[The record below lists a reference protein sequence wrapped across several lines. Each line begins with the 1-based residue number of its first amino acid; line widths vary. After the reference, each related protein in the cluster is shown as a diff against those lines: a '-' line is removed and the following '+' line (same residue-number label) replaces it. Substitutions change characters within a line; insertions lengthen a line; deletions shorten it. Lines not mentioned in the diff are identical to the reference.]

1 MAEALVE
8 VGIRLGAA
16 LVEVGVGLWDDQ
28 KRKEKKE
35 AGAVTTTAD
44 PETGRAQPPA
54 GSAMAGYFIK
64 EGHVRKTWKRRWFVL
79 KGSTVTYYK
88 TEKDKGARGKI
99 KLKKAR
105 VYVTTRHTDKVYGAC
120 AGKGSEVNAY
130 LVDLWP
136 SGGGVERECVVIE
149 DTRYGKTFHFFPCCQ
164 TKAAEGRQIQE
175 WLGVVEECGG
185 SVVQGPPRKQ

>member
-8 VGIRLGAA
+8 VGIRLGAV

-35 AGAVTTTAD
+35 ARAITTAD

-88 TEKDKGARGKI
+88 TEQDKGARGKI

-105 VYVTTRHTDKVYGAC
+105 VYVTTRHTGKVYG
-120 AGKGSEVNAY
+120 
-130 LVDLWP
+130 
-136 SGGGVERECVVIE
+136 ERECVVIE

>member
-64 EGHVRKTWKRRWFVL
+64 EGARPGLLIFVIFL
-79 KGSTVTYYK
+79 
-88 TEKDKGARGKI
+88 RC
-99 KLKKAR
+99 L
-105 VYVTTRHTDKVYGAC
+105 
-120 AGKGSEVNAY
+120 
-130 LVDLWP
+130 P
-136 SGGGVERECVVIE
+136 
-149 DTRYGKTFHFFPCCQ
+149 
-164 TKAAEGRQIQE
+164 
-175 WLGVVEECGG
+175 
-185 SVVQGPPRKQ
+185 